1 MDWQLAALCAL
12 TFIIQLIG
20 TLAYAVRIAG
30 VRTRRIAVSFAL
42 FNILVL
48 VSRTS
53 NSFQG
58 PFLAKRI
65 ELSLHDGS
73 IAHLLADF
81 RWLLASATLATV
93 VGAILVPTSQ
103 RIFSR
108 AVLHFQAHRSIPKLL
123 MHGFAKGGLSYIR
136 DAVTIPSTSHLA
148 QLRSKPEISMSVIG
162 LNVAAQAL
170 VTVAVFASL
179 YAGAL
184 NPAYRVTASTLSSVV
199 NGVATILLFVF
210 IDPHPPVQARQG
222 RRDRGRHADRPAEF
236 RYRLGPLPRQPR
248 RTAPGLYP
256 RAGHPRGNPAAPR
269 LADHARGRGEEA
281 DGARRIEARLQH
293 D

>member
-1 MDWQLAALCAL
+1 MDWQLLGLCGL
-12 TFIIQLIG
+12 TFLIHLIG

-42 FNILVL
+42 FNVLVL

-65 ELSLHDGS
+65 ERGLHGDAMG
-73 IAHLLADF
+73 HLLSDF
-81 RWLLASATLATV
+81 RWLLVSATVATV
-93 VGAILVPTSQ
+93 IGAVLVPTFQ
-103 RIFSR
+103 RVFSR

-123 MHGFAKGGLSYIR
+123 LHGFAKGGLSYIR
-136 DAVTIPSTSHLA
+136 DAVTPPSVAHLKDMRR
-148 QLRSKPEISMSVIG
+148 QRELSGSVIA

-184 NPAYRVTASTLSSVV
+184 NPAYRVTASTLSGVV
-199 NGVATILLFVF
+199 SGFATILLFVF
-210 IDPHPPVQARQG
+210 IDPYLSIMTDDVVEG
-222 RRDRGRHADRPAEF
+222 RTSEAAF
-236 RYRLGPLPRQPR
+236 R
-248 RTAPGLYP
+248 
-256 RAGHPRGNPAAPR
+256 RAVVWLAGTRVAGTVVAQLVLVPAAM
-269 LADHARGRGEEA
+269 LIAVVASH
-281 DGARRIEARLQH
+281 I
-293 D
+293 